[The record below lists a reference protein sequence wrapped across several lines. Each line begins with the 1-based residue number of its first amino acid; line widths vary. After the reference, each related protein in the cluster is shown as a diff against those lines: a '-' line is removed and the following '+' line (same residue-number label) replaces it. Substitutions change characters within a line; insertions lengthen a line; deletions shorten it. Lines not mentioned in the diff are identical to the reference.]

1 MRGPSCVCEGSAR
14 ARPRSAGA
22 TRAATGTT
30 RSARAV
36 AAVGALWA
44 GVRLIVDEWLGE
56 SPTFINTAFISTGNV
71 LLLAPWILLAAIVL
85 AVVSSS
91 FSLSKYTRV

>member
-1 MRGPSCVCEGSAR
+1 MRLVGASTFFIQLPFVL
-14 ARPRSAGA
+14 AGA
-22 TRAATGTT
+22 IAALIG
-30 RSARAV
+30 AV